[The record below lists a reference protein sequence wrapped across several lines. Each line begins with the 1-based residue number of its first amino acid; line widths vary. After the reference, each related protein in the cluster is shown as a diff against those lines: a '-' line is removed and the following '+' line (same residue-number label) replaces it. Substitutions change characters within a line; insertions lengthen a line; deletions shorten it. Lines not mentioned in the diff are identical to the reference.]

1 MIGFIVNEVKED
13 ALFGRILRV
22 FWDSG
27 RHWYAITRIQRGA
40 SAAVNNNT
48 QWKVLDGMLDQVE
61 FLSTEMDVLEYLQAI
76 VQDGGTVLRA
86 TITMEILRE
95 KVL

>member
-22 FWDSG
+22 LWDCG

-40 SAAVNNNT
+40 VNNPK
-48 QWKVLDGMLDQVE
+48 WKVLDGTLDQVE
-61 FLSTEMDVLEYLQAI
+61 FLSTEMAVLEHLQCV
-76 VQDGGTVLRA
+76 VQDGGTVFRA
-86 TITMEILRE
+86 TIPIENY
-95 KVL
+95 